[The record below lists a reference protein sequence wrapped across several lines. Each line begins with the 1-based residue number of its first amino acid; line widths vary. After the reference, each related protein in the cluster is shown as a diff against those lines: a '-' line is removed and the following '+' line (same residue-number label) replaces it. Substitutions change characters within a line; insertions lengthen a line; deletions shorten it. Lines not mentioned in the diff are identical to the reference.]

1 MVSRDELYRLVWSE
15 PMTKIADRFGVSGS
29 YLARVCSLL
38 NVPRPERGYW
48 AKLEVGK
55 APTQEPLPEA
65 QPGDP
70 LHWSKEGAPVPTP
83 KPKPPTPRAAAQKV
97 RISRTRVHGLIRDA
111 KAHFEHGRPVDE
123 GAYLKP
129 YKKLLVDV
137 TASKAGLDK
146 ALDLSNDLFN
156 ALHSVGHRVVIA
168 APDAKFGRERIDD
181 RERAAKPRDSW
192 QYSGLWA
199 PFRPTVVY
207 VGTVAIGL
215 AVIEMSEEVTLRYIN
230 GKYVR
235 ESEYRPPLGRYRQD
249 YSWTTTK
256 ELPSGRMRIVAY
268 SPYGS
273 VSWSQQWQETKTASL
288 RGQIRAIVEA
298 VEAAA
303 PVIVAKLDEAARQ
316 ADIRHQQWLV
326 EQERRR
332 REEDRRRI
340 DKSVADSNVQLL
352 EVIARWSEVV
362 SIERFFTSVEER
374 TGNLP
379 EKERQT
385 VLERLALARAFV
397 GSQDPLDFFRNW
409 KTPNER
415 YTPLYPAE

>member
-1 MVSRDELYRLVWSE
+1 
-15 PMTKIADRFGVSGS
+15 
-29 YLARVCSLL
+29 
-38 NVPRPERGYW
+38 
-48 AKLEVGK
+48 
-55 APTQEPLPEA
+55 LPEA

-70 LHWSKEGAPVPTP
+70 LHWSKNREPVPRPTP
-83 KPKPPTPRAAAQKV
+83 KPPALRAAAQIV

-111 KAHFEHGRPVDE
+111 KTHFEHGRPVDE

-129 YKKLLVDV
+129 HKKLLVDV

-146 ALDLSNDLFN
+146 ALALANDLFN

-168 APDAKFGRERIDD
+168 APDAKLGRERIDE
-181 RERAAKPRDSW
+181 RERPAKPRDSW
-192 QYSGLWA
+192 QYSGLWS

-215 AVIEMSEEVTLRYIN
+215 AVIEMSEEVTLRYVN

-235 ESEYRPPLGRYRQD
+235 ESQYRPPLSHYRQD

-273 VSWSQQWQETKTASL
+273 VSWSQEWQETKTGPL
-288 RGQIRAIVEA
+288 RSRIRAIVEA

-303 PVIVAKLDEAARQ
+303 PMIVAKLEEAARQ
-316 ADIRHQQWLV
+316 AEIRNQEWLV
-326 EQERRR
+326 EQEHRR

-340 DKSVADSNVQLL
+340 DKSVADSKVELRD
-352 EVIARWSEVV
+352 VIARWSDLM
-362 SIERFFTSVEER
+362 SIERFFASVEER
-374 TGNLP
+374 AQNLP
-379 EKERQT
+379 SVERQV
-385 VLERLALARAFV
+385 VLERLALARNFLGA
-397 GSQDPLDFFRNW
+397 QDPLDFFRGW
-409 KTPNER
+409 QTPRER
-415 YTPLYPAE
+415 YTPMYSQE